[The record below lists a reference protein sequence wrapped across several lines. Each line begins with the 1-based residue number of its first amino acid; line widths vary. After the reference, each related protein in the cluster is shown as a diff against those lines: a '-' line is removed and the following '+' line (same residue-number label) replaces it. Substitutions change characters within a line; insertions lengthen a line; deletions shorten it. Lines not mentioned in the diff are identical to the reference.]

1 MARKRGFY
9 IDAVVKGYF
18 GAMDAGDIEGTV
30 SCFAPDAT
38 LTWETNDVVLN
49 GHDQLRTFFTALCE
63 GTNAMAHKATNFVI
77 DTEKETCAVEL
88 VYRNDRK
95 DGVLADMVNC
105 NFFDF
110 GPDGRFTRVHFWTGS
125 VVE

>member
-1 MARKRGFY
+1 MARERGFY
-9 IDAVVKGYF
+9 IDAVVNGYF
-18 GAMDAGDIEGTV
+18 GSMDSGDIEGTV
-30 SCFAPDAT
+30 ACFAPDAT

-95 DGVLADMVNC
+95 DGVLADMENC

-110 GPDGRFTRVHFWTGS
+110 SPDGRFTRVHFWTGS
-125 VVE
+125 VID